1 MSAKIIGIGIH
12 HHGVSAVVIR
22 TGFQKIQQEAH
33 SYAEYSPKDGMSEG
47 IASCLGSL
55 SEETDIAGMPTA
67 ISLPSDDLFYRNL
80 TIPFR
85 RRHEIEKIL
94 PCELEP
100 LLPVPIEKLIT
111 DFQII
116 ETRSGR
122 SNLLS
127 VSTPKMLIA
136 DIRNACKPFRL
147 DIRRI
152 LPGIFATALAHTH
165 LSNSTKNRLIMDMDK
180 HTLSFCI
187 IAGSQIYLVR
197 SVILNTEDTSF
208 MDAAGMEIQRTL
220 LAAEQTIDNAF
231 SLDMVYVNGSEGK
244 PVSNLCSTLS
254 HTLNIPVQPL
264 EFLGDKSP
272 IRDVSSV
279 SNHHSTAMNNALA
292 SAIVLGKA
300 IPGINFRDRSALI
313 WNLWYDYRFR
323 WIELGV
329 YTALVLILAGTTLSI
344 DMFFKEK
351 QLDRLNHQVTQ
362 MFYSVFSKDTPMVE
376 PVHQLRLKIK
386 ETARN
391 DWLQLGSEHGL
402 LDILNGIS
410 KNTPPELKLTIRRL
424 TFDESRVQLVGYAP
438 DFETVYEF
446 KRRIEG
452 SGSFK
457 TVMLHS
463 STQDKSEDRINFNM
477 EMKLDPKNN
486 HMTSDL

>member
-1 MSAKIIGIGIH
+1 MSTKIIGIDIH

-22 TGFQKIQQEAH
+22 MGFQKVQLEAH
-33 SYAEYSPKDGMSEG
+33 SYTEYSTKDGMLAG
-47 IASCLGSL
+47 IGSCLASL
-55 SEETDIAGMPTA
+55 SEETDIAGMPAA
-67 ISLPSDDLFYRNL
+67 ISLPSDDLFFRNF

-100 LLPVPIEKLIT
+100 LLPVPIERLIT
-111 DFQII
+111 DFQVI
-116 ETRSGR
+116 ETHSGR

-136 DIRNACKPFRL
+136 DIRTACKPFRL

-152 LPGIFATALAHTH
+152 MPGIFATALAHTH
-165 LSNSTKNRLIMDMDK
+165 LSNSTKNCLIMDIDK

-187 IAGSQIYLVR
+187 IAGSRIYLVR

-208 MDAAGMEIQRTL
+208 KDTAGMEIQRTL
-220 LAAEQTIDNAF
+220 LAAEQSINNAF
-231 SLDMVYVNGSEGK
+231 SLDMVYVNGSDGK

-254 HTLNIPVQPL
+254 RILNIPFQQL
-264 EFLGDKSP
+264 DYFDDKSL

-279 SNHHSTAMNNALA
+279 SNRHSTPMNTALA

-329 YTALVLILAGTTLSI
+329 YTALAMILAVTTLSI
-344 DMFFKEK
+344 DMVFKEK
-351 QLDRLNHQVTQ
+351 QLDRLDRQVTQ
-362 MFYSVFSKDTPMVE
+362 MFYSVFPKDTPMVE
-376 PVHQLRLKIK
+376 PIHQLRLKIK

-391 DWLQLGSEHGL
+391 EWLQLGSGHGL

-410 KNTPPELKLTIRRL
+410 KNTPPDMKLTIRRL
-424 TFDESRVQLVGYAP
+424 TFDESRIQLVGYTP
-438 DFETVYEF
+438 DFETV
-446 KRRIEG
+446 
-452 SGSFK
+452 
-457 TVMLHS
+457 
-463 STQDKSEDRINFNM
+463 
-477 EMKLDPKNN
+477 
-486 HMTSDL
+486 